1 MELIKKYK
9 GYRIYFDK
17 DEKIAQR
24 QYKVRSR
31 RFINLENA
39 IKQIDTWA
47 ENGKDMVE
55 EYKFYEIF
63 YDKDREE
70 YQIRHNK
77 YKTID
82 EARAW
87 VDARSPATRSENL
100 TCRESVVDDDPV
112 YNEGWTIS
120 AQKQAE

>member
-17 DEKIAQR
+17 DEKI
-24 QYKVRSR
+24 
-31 RFINLENA
+31 
-39 IKQIDTWA
+39 
-47 ENGKDMVE
+47 
-55 EYKFYEIF
+55 
-63 YDKDREE
+63 
-70 YQIRHNK
+70 
-77 YKTID
+77 D

-87 VDARSPATRSENL
+87 VDARPPAARSENL
-100 TCRESVVDDDPV
+100 NCRESVVDDDPV